1 MDRDTVIAA
10 ADEAARGTGRTYV
23 VTLCA
28 SHYRMLAVGEA
39 ANLGL
44 PHVTI
49 VHVATPQG
57 SYSARMGTA
66 TRRKRRGATC

>member
-23 VTLCA
+23 VLCAA
-28 SHYRMLAVGEA
+28 SHYRMLSVGES

-44 PHVTI
+44 PHVTV

-66 TRRKRRGATC
+66 TRRKRRGAQ